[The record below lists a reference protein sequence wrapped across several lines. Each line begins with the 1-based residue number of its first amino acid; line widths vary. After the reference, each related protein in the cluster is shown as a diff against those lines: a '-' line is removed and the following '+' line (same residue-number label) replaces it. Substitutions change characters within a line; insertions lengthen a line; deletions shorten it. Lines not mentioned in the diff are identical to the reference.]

1 MNKIQTL
8 FLTIIVVCAACFMGT
23 VQVAAEN
30 MADQVNQPLADV
42 KIGANGIG
50 WMPKVEYAQLIL
62 TVSSPDGSVFSK
74 TFEAGISP
82 YLELSGDFI
91 DGSYTYELRMTP
103 VGVKRARGAAGEN
116 AGLLPQKTLAQS
128 GSFLIQG
135 GKFVTAEAPAEG
147 IARPKDVLHYDDVII
162 TGSLCV
168 GFDCADGESF
178 GFDTI
183 ILKEHNLRIYFNDT
197 SYTASYPTNSWR
209 ITINDSTNG
218 GASYFSIDDVDD
230 GTSIFKVEAGAPSN
244 SLYVEDY
251 GRVGLGTSTPVVEL
265 HIKDSDTPTLRLE
278 QDSSG
283 GWTAQTFDVAG
294 NESNFFIRDATNGSK
309 LPFRIQPSTPSST
322 LCLKSDGKVG
332 IGTWS
337 PAYLL
342 ELEATGET
350 AVFAL
355 ERTDGATAKIVGG
368 GSAVQFGSISDHD
381 VKIITHDSDTVAIFE
396 TTGDVSIGSTS
407 PSYKLQVWNDA
418 ETAYGYSDGGS
429 WQTGSS
435 KAFKE
440 HIKELT
446 ANEAIAAFEALR
458 PIRYYYKGMQDEEHL
473 GFIAEDVPEIVANSK
488 RDAISA
494 MDIATLLTKVVQ
506 EQQKSMLEQQKTITV
521 LKEEIAELKKKIER

>member
-1 MNKIQTL
+1 VT
-8 FLTIIVVCAACFMGT
+8 
-23 VQVAAEN
+23 
-30 MADQVNQPLADV
+30 
-42 KIGANGIG
+42 
-50 WMPKVEYAQLIL
+50 
-62 TVSSPDGSVFSK
+62 
-74 TFEAGISP
+74 P
-82 YLELSGDFI
+82 YLGLTDNNGKYFI
-91 DGSYTYELRMTP
+91 DGSYTYELRVTP
-103 VGVKRARGAAGEN
+103 ILGKQARTAGESGAGILPKKTLTQTGYFSVEGGSIVTGAAPE
-116 AGLLPQKTLAQS
+116 GLASPQ
-128 GSFLIQG
+128 
-135 GKFVTAEAPAEG
+135 
-147 IARPKDVLHYDDVII
+147 DVLHYDDVII

-218 GASYFSIDDVDD
+218 GASYFSVDDVDD

-337 PAYLL
+337 PAYKL
-342 ELEATGET
+342 EVET
-350 AVFAL
+350 TNENAGIVA
-355 ERTDGATAKIVGG
+355 ERTDGATCYINATNTFGNFG
-368 GSAVQFGSISDHD
+368 TTTTHALRLMADGSEQMRVNTDGTLDM
-381 VKIITHDSDTVAIFE
+381 
-396 TTGDVSIGSTS
+396 
-407 PSYKLQVWNDA
+407 
-418 ETAYGYSDGGS
+418 SDGGGYDGT
-429 WQTGSS
+429 WNPASS
-435 KAFKE
+435 RELKE
-440 HIKELT
+440 NITHLSLEEAVEAVEQLAPVKYNYKKDKE
-446 ANEAIAAFEALR
+446 EAR
-458 PIRYYYKGMQDEEHL
+458 V
-473 GFIAEDVPEIVANSK
+473 GFIAEDVPDLVATNSRK
-488 RDAISA
+488 NLATV
-494 MDIATLLTKVVQ
+494 DILAALTKVVQ
-506 EQQKSMLEQQKTITV
+506 EQQKT
-521 LKEEIAELKKKIER
+521 IAELKKEITELKKK